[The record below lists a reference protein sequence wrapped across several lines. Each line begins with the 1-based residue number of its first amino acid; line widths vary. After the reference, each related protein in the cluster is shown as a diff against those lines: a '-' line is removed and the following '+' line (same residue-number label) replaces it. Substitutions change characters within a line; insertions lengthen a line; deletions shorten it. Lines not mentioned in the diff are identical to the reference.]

1 MGCLV
6 EEPKARKGM
15 ELGDLERSKFGSL
28 EVEPTGQYVPL
39 LVGAG
44 HVELRE
50 PPRCWDW
57 P

>member
-1 MGCLV
+1 M

-50 PPRCWDW
+50 PPHCWDW